1 MLSCHNY
8 YSIPFTRE
16 MFSRVLITLILSI
29 LTCNQL
35 VLSYPLGQSSDA
47 QSNTSILPRGGHNR
61 FPGTTAGYNLLK
73 CSHLKAEETLQ
84 VKEEELTKLTKSE
97 VNSGYRGIHGKSK
110 KITRAEKDVELA
122 AAAADKAKDELEEFK
137 WTYPEIAARLERE
150 ETQFHC
156 SYSRLYTHRQDYK

>member
-1 MLSCHNY
+1 MRNPIQVFCLVVDIIVSSNDSKQCTHINSMLSN
-8 YSIPFTRE
+8 
-16 MFSRVLITLILSI
+16 MK
-29 LTCNQL
+29 
-35 VLSYPLGQSSDA
+35 G
-47 QSNTSILPRGGHNR
+47 

-97 VNSGYRGIHGKSK
+97 VNSGYREIHGKSK